1 MSRGE
6 IVSSEGAGLYRV
18 RLKYA
23 VERVKAELERVNKRI
38 AELAVLIP
46 EKKLE
51 VLQAEEKA
59 DDLRRDIDLL
69 IDDYRQAPD
78 EYAGQIGDLQ
88 VELAKQTAAIGR
100 LRYQRDV
107 LIAENLSLL
116 KRRNLLEAVPES
128 KTLDAWCADF
138 TEELSGEVGL
148 ADLNDEGGR
157 GVIIQPGFS
166 GEAGYD
172 ASRDG
177 SLFPDIA
184 QSAPQLYFNLAILP
198 GVQKWRPGY
207 RLGTISDLN
216 GDACTVTLD
225 DAFSS
230 AQQLNINQQAVYQSV
245 PIQYMDC
252 NGSAFEDGDRVL
264 VRFTDSGPLVIGFE
278 KEPVPCS
285 DISFV
290 FWVSRYQVVMP
301 DKVSFAIVHG
311 QPYEAEL
318 GEINPPIGAED
329 GYDGVW
335 KLNYKAGS
343 YNIEKGLP
351 QRYGYRNWIGDKG
364 VVLSWAGPPTRM
376 YDVHGLGEPDTKD
389 YPNQPGDFA
398 HWRKDWMAGPEVF
411 MRGEVLWVF
420 SDNVHGAAV
429 YTEGDQRYLVAVVNS
444 EKYLA
449 ESGAVVRVALDEQL
463 RPIPEAQEEE
473 LFTFY
478 NSTQLASTTDW
489 YFSHDGKEAVC
500 TARNR
505 GNLLPEQIYRMRLN
519 VGTGVSYLKMWD
531 KADIIGTTT
540 LDYTNILSDD
550 IVPEVIERRVITS
563 RSISENKR
571 PIYYEYIGDEV
582 VEVSQKLPAYSLY
595 RDNHLT
601 GRLNTNFPR
610 LSEGTSSF
618 SETVTSEGPT
628 QIVTSEGKVLA
639 EAPFTWS
646 ANSDS
651 TTQLQFSDDG
661 QATPSG
667 TLSESINEAFSS
679 TDNELKVVSIDARFN
694 FCAVW
699 CHYFTSDYT
708 TSADDPYDT
717 QDGFNEWVVS
727 FSGSNS
733 DSEEVNIFMDGVKQ
747 KTLQVQGDS
756 FSGNST
762 YTQTAALS
770 IPQGFGVDS
779 FTSTNSLGDTVNTE
793 YGARGLL
800 WGAGVKA
807 NGQKALSLVYYE
819 PELANDR
826 SPVWYSQM
834 DGYPDVISNLLEQDS
849 AEGFVL
855 DRLSIQ

>member
-1 MSRGE
+1 MSKGE
-6 IVSSEGAGLYRV
+6 IISSEGAGLYRI

-23 VERVKAELERVNKRI
+23 VEKVQEELDRINKRL
-38 AELAVLIP
+38 AELAVLVP
-46 EKKLE
+46 QKKTE
-51 VLQAEEKA
+51 VLQAQAVA
-59 DDLRRDIDLL
+59 DDIARDIDLL
-69 IDDYRQAPD
+69 IDDYRDDP
-78 EYAGQIGDLQ
+78 ETFGPQIRDLQ
-88 VELAKQTAAIGR
+88 VKLTKQRGEIAR
-100 LRYQRDV
+100 LTYQLDV
-107 LIAENLSLL
+107 LQAEQLSLQ
-116 KRRNLLEAVPES
+116 KRRAQLESVPES
-128 KTLDAWCADF
+128 KTLDAWCADY
-138 TEELSGEVGL
+138 TEELQGEVGL
-148 ADLNDEGGR
+148 ADVNDEGGR

-166 GEAGYD
+166 GEARYNK
-172 ASRDG
+172 SRDG
-177 SLFPDIA
+177 GLVPDEA
-184 QSAPQLYFNLAILP
+184 QSAAQIFFNCAILP
-198 GVQKWRPGY
+198 GVQKWQPKY
-207 RLGTISDLN
+207 RVGTITDLA
-216 GDACTVTLD
+216 GDACKLTLD

-230 AQQLNINQQAVYQSV
+230 AQDLNINQLASYESV

-252 NGSAFEDGDRVL
+252 NGAAFNEGDRVL

-278 KEPVPCS
+278 KEPAQCS

-311 QPYEAEL
+311 QPYETEL

-335 KLNYKAGS
+335 RLNYKAGA
-343 YNIEKGLP
+343 YTINKGLP
-351 QRYGYRNWIGDKG
+351 RRYGYRNWIGDKG

-376 YDVHGLGEPDTKD
+376 YDVHGVGEPDTKD

-411 MRGEVLWVF
+411 LRGEVLWVF
-420 SDNVHGAAV
+420 DDNVHGAAV
-429 YTEGDQRYLVAVVNS
+429 YMQGEQRYLVAVVNS

-449 ESGAVVRVALDEQL
+449 ESGAVVRVPLDEQL
-463 RPIPEAQEEE
+463 RPVPDAEEEE

-478 NSTQLASTTDW
+478 NSTQLAATTDW
-489 YFSHDGKEAVC
+489 YFSRDGREAVC
-500 TARNR
+500 TARDR
-505 GNLLPEQIYRMRLN
+505 GGLLPEKIYRMRLN
-519 VGTGVSYLKMWD
+519 VSTGASYLKMWD

-563 RSISENKR
+563 RSFTENKR
-571 PIYYEYIGDEV
+571 PIYYEYIGNEV

-595 RDNHLT
+595 RDSHLT

-610 LSEGTSSF
+610 LSEGVSAF
-618 SETVTSEGPT
+618 SETLTSEGPT
-628 QIVTSEGKVLA
+628 EIVTSEGKVLA
-639 EAPFTWS
+639 TAPFTWS
-646 ANSDS
+646 ANSES
-651 TTQLQFSDDG
+651 TTSLQFSDDG

-667 TLSESINEAFSS
+667 TLSESINESFSS
-679 TDNELKVVSIDARFN
+679 TDNELKIVAIDARFN

-699 CHYFTSDYT
+699 CHYFTADYT

-717 QDGFNEWVVS
+717 NDGFNEWVVS

-747 KTLQVQGDS
+747 KSLQIQGDS

-779 FTSTNSLGDTVNTE
+779 FTTTSSLGDTVNTE

-800 WGAGVKA
+800 WGSGVKA
-807 NGQKALSLVYYE
+807 NGQKALSMVYYE

-834 DGYPDVISNLLEQDS
+834 DGYDNVIADLLEQD
-849 AEGFVL
+849 EEDGFVL
-855 DRLSIQ
+855 DRLAIQ